1 MIPCSTFTSDTG
13 RYNRCPDI
21 RMLHVYSSYIETILI
36 SDVRFDGFA
45 AMTEGKTWPKE
56 AIKAYE
62 KAQKFNEELRQ
73 KQLERLHYRK
83 HRRGAR

>member
-1 MIPCSTFTSDTG
+1 MFYG
-13 RYNRCPDI
+13 F
-21 RMLHVYSSYIETILI
+21 SSKN
-36 SDVRFDGFA
+36 
-45 AMTEGKTWPKE
+45 EGKTWPKE